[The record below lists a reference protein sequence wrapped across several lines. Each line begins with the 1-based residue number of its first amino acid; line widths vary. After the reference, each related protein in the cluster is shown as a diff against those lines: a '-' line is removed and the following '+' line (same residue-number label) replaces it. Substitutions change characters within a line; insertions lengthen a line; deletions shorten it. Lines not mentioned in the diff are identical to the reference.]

1 VRRTKIVATL
11 GPATDSY
18 EKVRDLCRAG
28 MDVARLNFSHGDH
41 ETHRRYFSWVRRA
54 SEETGRN
61 IAVLQ
66 DIQGPKLRV
75 GRFADGAIELDP
87 GDQVTITT
95 DDESLGD
102 EDLIPIDYPY
112 LTEDLEEGHRV
123 VLADGLIVL
132 EVTSVG
138 PFGATAV
145 VKVGGTL
152 TDRKGVACPD
162 TDLRTPSV
170 TEKDREDL
178 ALGRE
183 LGVDYVAAS
192 FVRTGGDVRQ
202 VKELAGDVPVIAK
215 IELKVAYDNLDEI
228 LEEADGVMVARGDLG
243 VQLALER
250 LPIIQADILARTN
263 AAGRLAITA
272 TEMLES
278 MTHAPRPTRAEV
290 TDVANAVLSG
300 TDAVMLSGE
309 TAVGEYPTRT
319 VETMARICAA
329 AETSPMARDQP
340 VPFVGAV
347 NRVASAVAQAAT
359 EAATNLG
366 IGTIVAFTES
376 GSTARLISK
385 YRPAASVVAFSASP
399 ETLRRM
405 ALYWGVTAYPFE
417 RRDYTDHEIAAAEKF
432 LEREK
437 LCHRGDLVVMVAG
450 MPPNQRS
457 STNLMKIHL
466 IGERETGVLSQRSRR
481 RSPEVGGLGV

>member
-1 VRRTKIVATL
+1 
-11 GPATDSY
+11 
-18 EKVRDLCRAG
+18 
-28 MDVARLNFSHGDH
+28 
-41 ETHRRYFSWVRRA
+41 RYFSWVRRA

-178 ALGRE
+178 ALGCE

-192 FVRTGGDVRQ
+192 VVRTGGDVRQ

-250 LPIIQADILARTN
+250 LPIIQADI
-263 AAGRLAITA
+263 
-272 TEMLES
+272 
-278 MTHAPRPTRAEV
+278 
-290 TDVANAVLSG
+290 
-300 TDAVMLSGE
+300 
-309 TAVGEYPTRT
+309 
-319 VETMARICAA
+319 
-329 AETSPMARDQP
+329 
-340 VPFVGAV
+340 
-347 NRVASAVAQAAT
+347 
-359 EAATNLG
+359 
-366 IGTIVAFTES
+366 
-376 GSTARLISK
+376 
-385 YRPAASVVAFSASP
+385 
-399 ETLRRM
+399 
-405 ALYWGVTAYPFE
+405 
-417 RRDYTDHEIAAAEKF
+417 
-432 LEREK
+432 
-437 LCHRGDLVVMVAG
+437 
-450 MPPNQRS
+450 
-457 STNLMKIHL
+457 
-466 IGERETGVLSQRSRR
+466 
-481 RSPEVGGLGV
+481 